1 MSGEVP
7 EFDVS
12 RILFL
17 VSLRQSENNEC
28 FLNGKK
34 WNFFFKKATKQSNGL
49 MKILLCT
56 AESTLWTMAEP

>member
-34 WNFFFKKATKQSNGL
+34 MEFFFLKSYQTIQRPD
-49 MKILLCT
+49 
-56 AESTLWTMAEP
+56 EDFTMYS

>member
-1 MSGEVP
+1 MVSGEVP

-34 WNFFFKKATKQSNGL
+34 WNFFLKKLPNNP
-49 MKILLCT
+49 T
-56 AESTLWTMAEP
+56 A